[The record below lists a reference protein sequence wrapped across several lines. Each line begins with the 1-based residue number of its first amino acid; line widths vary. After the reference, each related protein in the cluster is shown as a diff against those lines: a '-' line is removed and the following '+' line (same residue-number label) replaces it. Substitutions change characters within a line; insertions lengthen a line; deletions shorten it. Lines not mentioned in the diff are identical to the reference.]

1 MKKSLIAL
9 AALGAFAGAASAQ
22 SSVTLFG
29 VVDLSL
35 LATSNGGGK
44 LKSMAS
50 NSYNSNRLGFRGVED
65 LGGGMRGAFWLEAG
79 MGNDNGT
86 VGSQLGPSTAGSAG
100 SVPKMFN
107 RRSTVSLMGGFGEVR
122 LGRDYTPQ
130 FWNTTVFDAFGTNG
144 PGSSLNVSTNHLG
157 SGAGTFVRADNSLG
171 YFLPG
176 NLGGLYG
183 QVQMSA
189 GEGNVT
195 NNGLNK
201 HTSFRIGYAAGPLNV
216 AVASGK
222 TETGAND
229 FKMTNFGASY
239 KFGFGTLTGYSNK
252 QTFGA
257 VSEKL
262 LHVGGLIPFGATTV
276 RLGYTKNDTS
286 GGAFATRDASQFA
299 AGVVY
304 DLSKRTAVYSD
315 VSRISNKTGA
325 SYNNGGTANTAGR
338 KANAFDIGVR
348 HSF

>member
-29 VVDLSL
+29 IVDLSL

-44 LKSMAS
+44 TKTMAS

-65 LGGGMRGAFWLEAG
+65 LGGGLRGAFWLEAG
-79 MGNDNGT
+79 MSNDTGDVGGGGT
-86 VGSQLGPSTAGSAG
+86 Q
-100 SVPKMFN
+100 MFN
-107 RRSTVSLMGGFGEVR
+107 RRSTVSLLGGFGEVR

-144 PGSSLNVSTNHLG
+144 PGSTLNVSSQTLG
-157 SGAGTFVRADNSLG
+157 SGATTFVRANNSVG

-183 QVQMSA
+183 QAQMSA
-189 GEGNVT
+189 GESAVG
-195 NNGLNK
+195 NK

-239 KFGFGTLTGYSNK
+239 KLGSSTLMGYYNK
-252 QTFGA
+252 GTFGA

-262 LHVGGLIPFGATTV
+262 MHVGAWVPFGATTL
-276 RLGYTKNDTS
+276 RLGYTNSETS
-286 GGAFATRDASQFA
+286 GGAVANRDAKQLA

-315 VSRISNKTGA
+315 ISRISNTGGAGGA
-325 SYNNGGTANTAGR
+325 SYRNGGSVANTVGSRAT
-338 KANAFDIGVR
+338 AFDIGVR

>member
-29 VVDLSL
+29 IVDLSL

-44 LKSMAS
+44 QKSMVS
-50 NSYNSNRLGFRGVED
+50 NGYNGNRLGFRGVED

-79 MGNDNGT
+79 MGNDEGT
-86 VGSQLGPSTAGSAG
+86 AGGGSLAAASSQL
-100 SVPKMFN
+100 FN
-107 RRSTVSLMGGFGEVR
+107 RRSTVALLGGFGEVR

-144 PGSSLNVSTNHLG
+144 PGSTLNISSQALG
-157 SGAGTFVRADNSLG
+157 SGATTFVRANNSLG

-183 QVQMSA
+183 QAQVSA
-189 GEGNVT
+189 GESAIG
-195 NNGLNK
+195 NK

-239 KFGFGTLTGYSNK
+239 KMGFGTLMGYVNK
-252 QTFGA
+252 GTFGA

-262 LHVGGLIPFGATTV
+262 LHVGAWVPFGATTL
-276 RLGYTKNDTS
+276 RLGYTNSETS
-286 GGAFATRDASQFA
+286 GGAVANRDAKQLA

-315 VSRISNKTGA
+315 VSRISNTGGVGGA
-325 SYNNGGTANTAGR
+325 SYRNGGSVANTVGG
-338 KANAFDIGVR
+338 KATAFDIGVR